1 MADVRH
7 ASSMQAWVSQ
17 IDPADI
23 RLGEKIGEGEFG
35 IVFKVRRCSTS
46 T

>member
-1 MADVRH
+1 LH
-7 ASSMQAWVSQ
+7 ASLLQ

-35 IVFKVRRCSTS
+35 IVFKVRSSITAS
-46 T
+46 SSLV